1 MTKALRKPEPAKAPP
16 IAYSVVGAADA
27 IGISKTTIWRLIAAH
42 ELPTFKLGA
51 RTLIRADQLA
61 AFVDRQSKTA

>member
-1 MTKALRKPEPAKAPP
+1 MSKALRKPEEAAPAPL
-16 IAYSVVGAADA
+16 AYSVVGAAHA
-27 IGISKTTIWRLIAAH
+27 LQISKTTIWRLIAAH

-61 AFVDRQSKTA
+61 AFVDRQSAA